1 MFSENTSGESLKGV
15 MDPIQKLVNS
25 PGRQCFTNFR
35 LGGSIMPWREG
46 RSLKRKELVGGE
58 EGETGLVWMIRVM
71 WGRVSQVWG
80 AA

>member
-1 MFSENTSGESLKGV
+1 MFY
-15 MDPIQKLVNS
+15 
-25 PGRQCFTNFR
+25 NFR

-46 RSLKRKELVGGE
+46 RSLKRKELGGGE

>member
-1 MFSENTSGESLKGV
+1 
-15 MDPIQKLVNS
+15 
-25 PGRQCFTNFR
+25 
-35 LGGSIMPWREG
+35 MPWREG
-46 RSLKRKELVGGE
+46 RSLKRKELGGGE